1 VISLED
7 IRAAHARLE
16 GVARRTPVLTSRT
29 LDERTGLT
37 VLLKAENLQR
47 TGSFKIR
54 GAYNRISTLS
64 RDELERGVAAYSSG
78 NHAQAVALAARL
90 VGTNAI
96 ILMPADAPSEK
107 LDATRGYGAEV
118 LAYDRYRDDREAMGG
133 ELASE
138 RGLTLVKPFDDPAVM
153 AGQGTAALELALDAG
168 PLDVLLVP
176 VGGGGLVAGS
186 ATAAKGLRPATRVFG
201 VEPEAGNDHRRSLR
215 AGRRV
220 TLAEI
225 PRTIADGLQSPTPGA
240 VPFEVNRRLLEGV
253 LTVSD
258 REIVEA
264 MLFAFER
271 LKVVVEPS
279 GAVAL
284 AAVMG
289 GKMDAGGGRV
299 GVILSGGNIGPAR
312 FAELTGSWGTSQE
325 RTPPKLT

>member
-7 IRAAHARLE
+7 VRAAHARLE
-16 GVARRTPVLTSRT
+16 NIARRTPVLTSRT

-64 RDELERGVAAYSSG
+64 REALERGVAAYSSG

-90 VGTNAI
+90 VGTKAI
-96 ILMPADAPSEK
+96 ILMPADAPPEK
-107 LDATRGYGAEV
+107 LEATQGYGGEV
-118 LAYDRYRDDREAMGG
+118 LAYDRYRDDREAMGH
-133 ELASE
+133 ELASG

-153 AGQGTAALELALDAG
+153 AGQGTAALELVEDAG
-168 PLDVLLVP
+168 PPDVFLVP

-186 ATAAKGLRPATRVFG
+186 ATAAKGLRPATQVFG
-201 VEPEAGNDHRRSLR
+201 VEPEAGDDHRRSLE

-220 TLAEI
+220 MLPEI

-240 VPFEVNRRLLEGV
+240 MTFEINRRLLDGV

-271 LKVVVEPS
+271 LKVVLEPS

-284 AAVMG
+284 AAVMS
-289 GKMDAGGGRV
+289 GKMDAGGVRV
-299 GVILSGGNIGPAR
+299 GVILSGGNVSPVR
-312 FAELTGSWGTSQE
+312 FAELTGSLPAS
-325 RTPPKLT
+325 